1 MNDNQAHSM
10 DKTSQLMGQA
20 ADRAATAFAEMLNLP
35 VSIKLSKAELVD
47 DLSAGFNIVNKN
59 NNWGKAVT
67 LNFNGGIGGKAI
79 FLLPARHDNILLS
92 ALFEQNPDLESI
104 EGDSNG
110 ILTEIG
116 NVLLNVCVGTIA
128 NHIEKQVLYQQPE
141 LIQQPDI
148 TRFFEYGLA
157 GSPNML
163 LMISTLGVGK
173 IEVDAY
179 IVLVLYD
186 TLQIKG

>member
-1 MNDNQAHSM
+1 M

-67 LNFNGGIGGKAI
+67 LNFNGGIRGKAI